1 MKYIIGLGNPGAQY
15 ETTRHNVGF
24 LLLDHL
30 AEKLNITLK
39 PKNRLFDIGFS
50 VFKDLD
56 VALVRPLTFMNLSGN
71 AVKYILD
78 VEKAAKDD
86 LLILYDDFH
95 LPLGKIRLR
104 PQGSDAGHNGIKNI
118 TAMISSDEY
127 QRLRIGI
134 GEPNTGIV
142 DYVLGDFSQDECNEL
157 PAVFDLCQDA
167 ILAWL
172 NGTPF
177 THVMSDYNSKNA
189 LES

>member
-1 MKYIIGLGNPGAQY
+1 LKYIIGLGNPGAQY

-134 GEPNTGIV
+134 
-142 DYVLGDFSQDECNEL
+142 DSSFFLLSKQKCRSFLHFSS
-157 PAVFDLCQDA
+157 
-167 ILAWL
+167 II
-172 NGTPF
+172 
-177 THVMSDYNSKNA
+177 K
-189 LES
+189 